1 MAAQAGYNGMRELA
15 AREVPDPY
23 DGTKLTV
30 IVNNRESSLA
40 HLLARGL
47 IDDGQKLAGDRFRQ
61 IYERSIVGGAR
72 AIDYEWPKVDGG
84 RFHDPMNDSLHEAA
98 KHLRLVRSIVGEYD
112 YRLLVEIAGQGRT
125 IREIT
130 PSWQGVT
137 SASLNKKAELY
148 VGHRFRDALALLAIR
163 WGFAQPI
170 DAR

>member
-1 MAAQAGYNGMRELA
+1 MAAQAGFNGMRELA

-47 IDDGQKLAGDRFRQ
+47 IDHCQKLAGDRFRQ

-84 RFHDPMNDSLHEAA
+84 RFHDPIDDSLREAS
-98 KHLRLVRSIVGEYD
+98 KHLRVVRTIVGEVD
-112 YRLLVEIAGQGRT
+112 YVILVEIAGQGRT
-125 IREIT
+125 VKEVAR
-130 PSWQGVT
+130 SWQDIGSPALT
-137 SASLNKKAELY
+137 KKVELY
-148 VGHRFRDALALLAIR
+148 VGHRFRDALTLLARR
-163 WGFAQPI
+163 WGFT
-170 DAR
+170 